1 MKGSVALRMRCN
13 IGARMKLS
21 VCVCGAGGGCRKENN
36 KQADGG
42 QAKGNTTLRDGVP
55 SSRPRP

>member
-1 MKGSVALRMRCN
+1 MR
-13 IGARMKLS
+13 LS
-21 VCVCGAGGGCRKENN
+21 VCMCGAGGGRRKENN

-55 SSRPRP
+55 SSCRRP

>member
-1 MKGSVALRMRCN
+1 
-13 IGARMKLS
+13 MKLS
-21 VCVCGAGGGCRKENN
+21 VCMCGAGGGCRKENN

-42 QAKGNTTLRDGVP
+42 QAKGNTTLRDGEP